1 MTLFVGALLRTIE
14 FVMVTTDASFSG
26 PGERGRGGS
35 REPGSGADDARG
47 GKGHRWRGT
56 GPPSARSPG
65 DAVHPEPAE
74 ERPGCLGALDRGSGV
89 GNAHRCRLG
98 PQCRFGLGWGF
109 INPFLSCWTVPS
121 SWCPGGLFFPL
132 PLGVRGLLILSSD
145 NLASIFVFCSIGKVE
160 KDTKTSLLLGGMA

>member
-1 MTLFVGALLRTIE
+1 MVKATLWLSFCHASALSPHR
-14 FVMVTTDASFSG
+14 DQKG
-26 PGERGRGGS
+26 PQGS
-35 REPGSGADDARG
+35 QGNQ
-47 GKGHRWRGT
+47 
-56 GPPSARSPG
+56 
-65 DAVHPEPAE
+65 

-160 KDTKTSLLLGGMA
+160 KDTKTSLLLGGMVVMLSLCPPSLSCLLPQSLWHGTSHRKSSYPHKEGCQPHGCL